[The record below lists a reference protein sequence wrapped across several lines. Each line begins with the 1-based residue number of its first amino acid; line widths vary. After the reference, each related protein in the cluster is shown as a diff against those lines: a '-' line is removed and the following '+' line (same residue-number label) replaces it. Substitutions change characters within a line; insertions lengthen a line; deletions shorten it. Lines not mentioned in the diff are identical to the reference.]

1 MYVRMDKQ
9 SFVRGVFRIPQGH
22 CRADAPRAM
31 AHAEAK
37 GGKTMNY
44 FGLIFS
50 FTLPGIALGT
60 LIALA
65 LVQAAGAR
73 RRAKAQERR
82 QRPLYNERLK
92 REEWE

>member
-1 MYVRMDKQ
+1 
-9 SFVRGVFRIPQGH
+9 
-22 CRADAPRAM
+22 
-31 AHAEAK
+31 
-37 GGKTMNY
+37 MNY

-60 LIALA
+60 LITLA

-73 RRAKAQERR
+73 RRANAQERR